1 MATDREKKAQ
11 VTIITRVTYDKPGP
25 DLLQRIRVKIKDTD
39 DVVHVISDTGWV
51 NVGKRS
57 LFKKDLKQERDNL
70 ESTRALILEQYDPQI
85 EFLTEQIADIDA
97 L

>member
-1 MATDREKKAQ
+1 MATDRQKKAQ
-11 VTIITRVTYDKPGP
+11 VVIITRVTYSKPGP
-25 DLLQRIRVKIKDTD
+25 DLLQRTKLKIKDED
-39 DVVHVISDTGWV
+39 DVVHIISDNEV

>member
-1 MATDREKKAQ
+1 MATDREKTAQ
-11 VTIITRVTYDKPGP
+11 VVIITRVTYSKPGP
-25 DLLQRIRVKIKDTD
+25 DLLQRTKLKIKDEN
-39 DVVHVISDTGWV
+39 DVVHIISDIEV

-70 ESTRALILEQYDPQI
+70 ESTRARILEQYDPQI

>member
-11 VTIITRVTYDKPGP
+11 VVIITRVTYSKPGP
-25 DLLQRIRVKIKDTD
+25 DLLQRTKLKIKDED
-39 DVVHVISDTGWV
+39 DVVHIISDNEV

>member
-1 MATDREKKAQ
+1 MATDREKTAQ
-11 VTIITRVTYDKPGP
+11 VVIITRVTYSKPGP
-25 DLLQRIRVKIKDTD
+25 DLLQRTKLKIKDED
-39 DVVHVISDTGWV
+39 DVVHIISDNEV

-70 ESTRALILEQYDPQI
+70 ESTRARILEQYDPVI
-85 EFLTEQIADIDA
+85 EFITEQIADIDA

>member
-1 MATDREKKAQ
+1 MATDRQKTAQ
-11 VTIITRVTYDKPGP
+11 VVIITRVTYSKPGP
-25 DLLQRIRVKIKDTD
+25 DLLQRTKLKIKDEN
-39 DVVHVISDTGWV
+39 DVVHIISDIEV

-70 ESTRALILEQYDPQI
+70 ESMRALTLEQYDPHI
-85 EFLTEQIADIDA
+85 EFINEQIADIDA

>member
-1 MATDREKKAQ
+1 MATDRQKTAQ
-11 VTIITRVTYDKPGP
+11 VVIITRVTYSKPGP
-25 DLLQRIRVKIKDTD
+25 DLLQRTKLKIKDED

-57 LFKKDLKQERDNL
+57 DFKKELKDERNSLQNL
-70 ESTRALILEQYDPQI
+70 LDTILGEYQSQI
-85 EFLTEQIADIDA
+85 DFLNEQITDIEA

>member
-1 MATDREKKAQ
+1 MATDREKTSNI
-11 VTIITRVTYDKPGP
+11 TIITRVTYSKPGP
-25 DLLQRIRVKIKDTD
+25 DLLQRTKVKIKDMD
-39 DVVHVISDTGWV
+39 DVVHVISDIEE

-70 ESTRALILEQYDPQI
+70 ESTRARILEQYDPQI

>member
-1 MATDREKKAQ
+1 MATDRQKTAQ
-11 VTIITRVTYDKPGP
+11 VVIITRVTYSKPGP
-25 DLLQRIRVKIKDTD
+25 DLLQRTKLKIKDED
-39 DVVHVISDTGWV
+39 DVVHIISDNEV

-70 ESTRALILEQYDPQI
+70 ESTRARILEQYDPQI

>member
-1 MATDREKKAQ
+1 MATDREKTAQ
-11 VTIITRVTYDKPGP
+11 VVIITRVTYSKPGP
-25 DLLQRIRVKIKDTD
+25 DLLQRTKLKIKDED
-39 DVVHVISDTGWV
+39 DVVHIISDNEV